1 MSEDTTRSEG
11 QSEHLSDHAL
21 LALIARGDRDAFA
34 RLYDRYGQAAYS
46 LAVRVVRD
54 RELAADVVQD
64 AFLVVWNQASKFDA
78 DRGQPSSWILT
89 VTHHRAVDIVRRE
102 HRRRADP
109 LDEARDGADPAM
121 PVDEQAWVGVAGEQV
136 RAALRTLPDQQREVI
151 ELAYFAGY
159 TQSELAERLALPI
172 GTIKSRTFA
181 AMNQLREAL
190 AAAGVHPEDE
200 WNTSTS

>member
-1 MSEDTTRSEG
+1 M
-11 QSEHLSDHAL
+11 
-21 LALIARGDRDAFA
+21 
-34 RLYDRYGQAAYS
+34 
-46 LAVRVVRD
+46 
-54 RELAADVVQD
+54 
-64 AFLVVWNQASKFDA
+64 
-78 DRGQPSSWILT
+78 
-89 VTHHRAVDIVRRE
+89 VRRE

-109 LDEARDGADPAM
+109 IDEARDGADLAP
-121 PVDEQAWVGVAGEQV
+121 PVEEQAWMGVAGEQV

-172 GTIKSRTFA
+172 GTVKSRTFA

-190 AAAGVHPEDE
+190 AEAGVHPEDE